1 MHTIALQ
8 TAMVPV
14 LLIAFLTLSAAGLFT
29 FGILVVREAPFLKDM
44 APILFKH
51 FDREW
56 KRAVLC
62 GATTSALGMVLA
74 GSAFGI
80 SGAISAPLLAAF
92 SAVGTVWAGLYLD
105 GKSWTLPMIIVAVS
119 MVALSAYLAYL
130 SKV

>member
-8 TAMVPV
+8 SGMAPV
-14 LLIAFLTLSAAGLFT
+14 LLIAFLTFSAASLFT
-29 FGILVVREAPFLKDM
+29 FGILVVREASFLKGM
-44 APILFKH
+44 APILFEY

-62 GATTSALGMVLA
+62 GATTSALGMMLA

-80 SGAISAPLLAAF
+80 SGAIAAPLLAAF